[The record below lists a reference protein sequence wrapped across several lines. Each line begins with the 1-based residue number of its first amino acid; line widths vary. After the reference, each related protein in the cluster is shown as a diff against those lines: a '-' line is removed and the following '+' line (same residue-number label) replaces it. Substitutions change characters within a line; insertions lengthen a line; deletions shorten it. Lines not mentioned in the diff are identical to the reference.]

1 MNHAFSIVVN
11 TGNESQGC
19 VKPDIPNDK
28 STDGTTSI
36 GQILI
41 YIRKGL
47 QPDKWAIKG
56 WFNTHK
62 SKRHTRLSVPPVLK
76 TARDSYGETIGSPLQ
91 SPETVALLP
100 KFDVCTQAPA

>member
-1 MNHAFSIVVN
+1 MNHAFSIFVN

-19 VKPDIPNDK
+19 VKPDMPNDK
-28 STDGTTSI
+28 STDGTKSI

-41 YIRKGL
+41 DIRNGL
-47 QPDKWAIKG
+47 QPDKCVING
-56 WFNTHK
+56 WFNACK
-62 SKRHTRLSVPPVLK
+62 SKRHTRLSVPPVLR

-91 SPETVALLP
+91 SPETVALPP